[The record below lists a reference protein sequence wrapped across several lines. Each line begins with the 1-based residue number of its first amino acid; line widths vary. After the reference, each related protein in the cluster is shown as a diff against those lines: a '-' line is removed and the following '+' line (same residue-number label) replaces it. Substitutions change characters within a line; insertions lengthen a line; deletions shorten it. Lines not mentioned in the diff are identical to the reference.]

1 MEQLKSR
8 AKKVPRKC
16 HFYRKSV
23 VHKEWDIEENI
34 RTRKVNNFVIWKSV
48 LRFLCDCIH
57 LSSPIVNFI
66 EWLTNLMVL
75 IMETLVNKIM
85 LSR

>member
-34 RTRKVNNFVIWKSV
+34 RTRKVNNFVI
-48 LRFLCDCIH
+48 
-57 LSSPIVNFI
+57 
-66 EWLTNLMVL
+66 
-75 IMETLVNKIM
+75 
-85 LSR
+85 